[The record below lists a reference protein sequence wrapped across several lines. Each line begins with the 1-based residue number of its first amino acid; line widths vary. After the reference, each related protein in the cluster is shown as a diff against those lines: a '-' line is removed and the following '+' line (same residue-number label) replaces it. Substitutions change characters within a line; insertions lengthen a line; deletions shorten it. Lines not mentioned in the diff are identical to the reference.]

1 MVHAPPTPG
10 DRFRLDLRLAEDI
23 ARTSVVAGRSLAAAN
38 TWSLVWLPFCHA
50 LGIRDPY
57 LQALRDKIPILQVF
71 ALRYR
76 TGEISKSGLPVRSG
90 AVSDALLHVAQ
101 AFTRL
106 GAPDPRFN
114 AFGQLDSRLTSLY
127 TAWRNA
133 DPPPR
138 RVKPIPI
145 QILHHAH
152 HRATHA
158 GTEASATIVDLAW
171 LGFFFL
177 LRPGEYCACR
187 TSAPLRLV
195 DIKLFQGTQCIP
207 HLTCPIDALH
217 LATFVSLTFDTQK
230 NRTRGEV
237 IAHGRSGHPTACP
250 VATLIRRITHLRAHA
265 ASATTPLHSYWTG
278 IRWIAVTPDLITA
291 TLRLSA
297 AQLGP
302 ALGFTPSDINA
313 RALRAGGAM
322 ALLCARIDPNLIQMV
337 GRWRS
342 NAMFRYLHLQAHP
355 LIQDLSQ
362 RMLTGGTFALL
373 PDNDLPPH
381 AAALLAQIPPAPLPD
396 V

>member
-1 MVHAPPTPG
+1 
-10 DRFRLDLRLAEDI
+10 
-23 ARTSVVAGRSLAAAN
+23 
-38 TWSLVWLPFCHA
+38 
-50 LGIRDPY
+50 
-57 LQALRDKIPILQVF
+57 
-71 ALRYR
+71 
-76 TGEISKSGLPVRSG
+76 
-90 AVSDALLHVAQ
+90 VAQ

-114 AFGQLDSRLTSLY
+114 AFGQLDTRLTALY
-127 TAWRNA
+127 TAWRNE

-152 HRATHA
+152 QRATHA
-158 GTEASATIVDLAW
+158 GTPGSTTIIDLAW

-187 TSAPLRLV
+187 TSTPLRLL
-195 DIKLFQGTQCIP
+195 DIKLLQGTQCIP
-207 HLTCPIDALH
+207 HLTCPIAALQ

-250 VATLIRRITHLRAHA
+250 VATIIRRITHLRTHNAP
-265 ASATTPLHSYWTG
+265 ATMPLHSYWAGT
-278 IRWIAVTPDLITA
+278 RWIAVTPDLITA

-297 AQLGP
+297 AHLGP
-302 ALGFTPSDINA
+302 TLGFTPIDINA

-342 NAMFRYLHLQAHP
+342 NAMFRYLHLQAYP

-373 PDNDLPPH
+373 PDVDVPPQ
-381 AAALLAQIPPAPLPD
+381 AAALLAQIPPANLAD
-396 V
+396 D